1 MYNGIDCMFDMGL
14 INSSPKHI
22 PGSSFNGPHWDL
34 NNRALGQLHMM
45 DYKGAKQS
53 NTNPTCI
60 RNGCPYKN
68 L

>member
-1 MYNGIDCMFDMGL
+1 MYNGLDCMFDVDL
-14 INSSPKHI
+14 IISSPKHI

-53 NTNPTCI
+53 NTNLTCI
-60 RNGCPYKN
+60 RNGYPYKN